1 MDDGRSIDLFFE
13 RSEQAVAELE
23 NRYGTAARRLAGNI
37 LGDGRD
43 AEECVNDGYM
53 ALWNAIPPKVPVSLG
68 GYFCRTVRNLA
79 ARRYRAN
86 IAAKRNTH
94 YDAALDELAECVA
107 APEGVEDAM
116 NARELTAAIDRPVP
130 FHAPVLVRG

>member
-1 MDDGRSIDLFFE
+1 MDDNDIIALFFE

-23 NRYGTAARRLAGNI
+23 RQYGPAARRLAANI

-43 AEECVNDGYM
+43 AEECVNDGFM
-53 ALWNAIPPKVPVSLG
+53 ALWDAIPPQRPMSLG

-79 ARRYRAN
+79 AKRYRAN
-86 IAAKRNTH
+86 AARKRNAR

-107 APEGVEDAM
+107 APGAW
-116 NARELTAAIDRPVP
+116 RTP
-130 FHAPVLVRG
+130 